1 MRVFT
6 LPAVFVWV
14 FFVCQRTPTLLPEPG
29 FLLFFFILFLT
40 KTQYCSCD
48 LRNSLQP
55 SVGSAFEDNLFCM
68 LLKLRTQGG
77 EGGRCRKT
85 ALAAGASR
93 NKKNVILMFH
103 LFYELGSQT
112 AEETTLFRNNN
123 VSAAYCKLSSGC

>member
-6 LPAVFVWV
+6 LPAVFVWG
-14 FFVCQRTPTLLPEPG
+14 FFVCQRTPTLIPEPG
-29 FLLFFFILFLT
+29 FFLFFFILFLT

-85 ALAAGASR
+85 TLAAER
-93 NKKNVILMFH
+93 VEKRKKMSLKIWDFLKPTEHF
-103 LFYELGSQT
+103 
-112 AEETTLFRNNN
+112 N
-123 VSAAYCKLSSGC
+123 VSFVL